1 MTDWLS
7 VDPRARSE
15 TGGPRYDPATK
26 YAISVVQREIV
37 APDKV
42 VKVYE
47 RHLDDLDRSK
57 QPGSGIRWDY
67 RELARFYR
75 FCRQYCVIPDRLQAE
90 NKLLELL
97 PAYMGMYGLFLGWK
111 IDNPAADPKIDPQE
125 RKHGS
130 ARYRTLFLETPKS
143 PLALDT
149 PVLTTRGWSRM
160 GELRIGD
167 RIFTPEGLP
176 TKIVAV
182 SPVFFGLDCYE
193 LEFDDGERIVA
204 SGDHRWEVQRA
215 AGLEEQ
221 TITKLLGAG
230 DRISESRH
238 ETDSRREP
246 HVVQAIR
253 QVPSVPTRC
262 ITVADEGHMFLAGRN
277 LVPTGNSGKTPVAAA
292 FILYHLVGMLP
303 PPAREGVKPEDPPVV
318 FVGTD
323 LMDQNLVIRGF
334 LDRMIE
340 GDFFG
345 PEGANVEY
353 ARGEY
358 YCVTTQGVV
367 LFRSAKGRGRGTSG
381 FAPSLLVFDECQ
393 DWESL
398 TLRDNLLMGLGK
410 RIEARTIYL
419 LNAGIRDQR
428 PIWTERAKAA
438 RIAEGISPDDSY
450 LPMIW
455 GVDARDDPLE
465 SEDSWPKAYPTLG
478 ITVHRSAVLE
488 RVRAAKKGS
497 AHDRSNVLRLN
508 FGVWQRAVSEDW
520 LDFSVIE
527 SCFRPQRPERDD
539 WETLPCVVGLDLSR
553 SSDLTGFSLGFW
565 IPGGHVWMESDGYTC
580 DRGLGKIVSR
590 AEDLPIRAWIEDPAG
605 GIQLANTLRGE
616 SIDYDVIA
624 RRLVETAERYN
635 VQAVGIDSYGKER
648 FYDALHKL
656 TPNYVRDTEHSQARP
671 IRPGGLVFIEHPNTK
686 FRKPVHFAGR
696 QKDVLY
702 IHDTIE
708 RMGQRMSAGTVT
720 FLDSPALAWNF
731 GCVQVT
737 RQGESMVMM
746 KSNAMEVMAGRI
758 DIVAASFYALGVLE
772 KVVGTEARRA
782 ESHQSQMAG
791 MARLAA
797 LMRGEDA
804 DELEHDT

>member
-1 MTDWLS
+1 MTDWLAEDS
-7 VDPRARSE
+7 DRRKQDGKPV
-15 TGGPRYDPATK
+15 YDPATK
-26 YAISVVQREIV
+26 HAIKVVQGQIV

-47 RHLDDLDRSK
+47 RHLDDLDRSNR
-57 QPGSGIRWDY
+57 PGSGIRWDW

-75 FCRQYCVIPDRLQAE
+75 FCRDCCMIPDRLQAE
-90 NKLLELL
+90 TKMLELL

-111 IDNPAADPKIDPQE
+111 IDNPSVDPKIDPQE
-125 RKHGS
+125 RKHGT

-143 PLALDT
+143 
-149 PVLTTRGWSRM
+149 
-160 GELRIGD
+160 
-167 RIFTPEGLP
+167 
-176 TKIVAV
+176 
-182 SPVFFGLDCYE
+182 
-193 LEFDDGERIVA
+193 
-204 SGDHRWEVQRA
+204 
-215 AGLEEQ
+215 
-221 TITKLLGAG
+221 
-230 DRISESRH
+230 
-238 ETDSRREP
+238 
-246 HVVQAIR
+246 
-253 QVPSVPTRC
+253 
-262 ITVADEGHMFLAGRN
+262 
-277 LVPTGNSGKTPVAAA
+277 SGKTPVAAA
-292 FILYHLVGMLP
+292 FILYHLVGLLP
-303 PPAREGVKPEDPPVV
+303 PPTRAGVKPEDPPVV
-318 FVGTD
+318 FIGTD
-323 LMDQNLVIRGF
+323 QLDQNLVIRGF

-345 PEGANVEY
+345 PNGCDVEY
-353 ARGEY
+353 AREEY
-358 YCVTTQGVV
+358 YCVTTRGVV
-367 LFRSAKGRGRGTSG
+367 LLRSAKGRGRGTSG
-381 FAPSLLVFDECQ
+381 FAPSLLAFDECQ
-393 DWESL
+393 DWTDL
-398 TLRDNLLMGLGK
+398 TLRDNLLMGIGK

-419 LNAGIRDQR
+419 LNAGVRDQCA
-428 PIWTERAKAA
+428 IWPERAKAG
-438 RIAEGISPDDSY
+438 RIAEGISKDDSY

-455 GVDARDDPLE
+455 GVDARDEPLE

-478 ITVHRSAVLE
+478 ITVDRSAVLE

-527 SCFRPQRPERDD
+527 QCFRPERPERDD
-539 WETLPCVVGLDLSR
+539 WESLPCVVGLDLSR
-553 SSDLTGFSLGFW
+553 SSDLTGFSVAWWL
-565 IPGGHVWMESDGYTC
+565 PGGHVWIESDGYTC

-590 AEDLPIRAWIEDPAG
+590 AEDLPIREWIAEETG
-605 GIQLANTLRGE
+605 GIQIANTLRGE

-624 RRLVETAERYN
+624 QRLVDTADRYN

-648 FYDALHKL
+648 FYDALHKI
-656 TPNYVRDTEHSQARP
+656 TNSYVRDTEHSQKHP
-671 IRPGGLVFIEHPNTK
+671 IRPGGLTFIEHPNTK

-708 RMGQRMSAGTVT
+708 RMGQRMSDGTVT

-731 GCVQVT
+731 GCVQVS

-772 KVVGTEARRA
+772 KVIGTEARRA